1 MSGGI
6 WPQIAAGDAA
16 AFERLYGQ
24 HADRVHGFS
33 YRRSGS
39 WDLAD
44 EITSQ
49 VFLEAWRRRAEVDLQ
64 PDEAI
69 LPWLL
74 GVAAN
79 LMRNAGRKEQR
90 YQAFLSTQGPQPS
103 VPDFADDV
111 VGQVDSE
118 RDLELLRL
126 ALDHLPEDDRD
137 LLLLCVAEGLAPGEV
152 ATALSMPA
160 GTVRSRLSR
169 ARARLRTLLNQLDA
183 SDDGG
188 AHGDRGDRG
197 DTDGGA

>member
-6 WPQIAAGDAA
+6 WSQIAAGDAG
-16 AFERLYGQ
+16 AFERMYGAS
-24 HADRVHGFS
+24 ADRVHGFAF
-33 YRRSGS
+33 RRTGS

-64 PDEAI
+64 PDDVI

-111 VGQVDSE
+111 AGQVDS
-118 RDLELLRL
+118 RREL
-126 ALDHLPEDDRD
+126 D
-137 LLLLCVAEGLAPGEV
+137 LLLLCVAEGLTPGEV
-152 ATALSMPA
+152 ATALAMPA

-169 ARARLRTLLNQLDA
+169 ARARLRQLLEELDR
-183 SDDGG
+183 DDRADSTEGG
-188 AHGDRGDRG
+188 A
-197 DTDGGA
+197 

>member
-6 WPQIAAGDAA
+6 WSQIAAGDAG
-16 AFERLYGQ
+16 AFERMYGAS
-24 HADRVHGFS
+24 ADRVHGFAF
-33 YRRSGS
+33 RRTGS

-64 PDEAI
+64 PDDVI

-111 VGQVDSE
+111 AGQVDSRRE
-118 RDLELLRL
+118 LDLLRL
-126 ALDHLPEDDRD
+126 ALDHLGDDDRD
-137 LLLLCVAEGLAPGEV
+137 LLLLCVAEGLTPGEV
-152 ATALSMPA
+152 ATALAMPA

-169 ARARLRTLLNQLDA
+169 ARARLRQLLEELDR
-183 SDDGG
+183 DDRADSTEGG
-188 AHGDRGDRG
+188 A
-197 DTDGGA
+197 

>member
-1 MSGGI
+1 VLAGAVALDGGI
-6 WPQIAAGDAA
+6 WSQIAAGDAG
-16 AFERLYGQ
+16 AFERMYGA
-24 HADRVHGFS
+24 HADRVHGFAF
-33 YRRSGS
+33 RRTGS

-64 PDEAI
+64 PDEVI

-111 VGQVDSE
+111 AGQLDSQRE
-118 RDLELLRL
+118 LDLLRQ
-126 ALDHLPEDDRD
+126 ALDHLGDDDRD
-137 LLLLCVAEGLAPGEV
+137 LLLLCVAEGLTPGEV
-152 ATALSMPA
+152 ATALAMPA

-169 ARARLRTLLNQLDA
+169 ARARLRQLLNELDRA
-183 SDDGG
+183 EDDPNSPDGG
-188 AHGDRGDRG
+188 A
-197 DTDGGA
+197 

>member
-6 WPQIAAGDAA
+6 WSQIAAGDAR
-16 AFERLYGQ
+16 AFERMYEAN
-24 HADRVHGFS
+24 ADRVHGFAF
-33 YRRSGS
+33 RRTGS

-49 VFLEAWRRRAEVDLQ
+49 VFLEAWRRRTEVDLQ
-64 PDEAI
+64 PDDVI

-111 VGQVDSE
+111 VGQLDSRHE
-118 RDLELLRL
+118 LDLLRL
-126 ALDHLPEDDRD
+126 ALDHLGDDDRD
-137 LLLLCVAEGLAPGEV
+137 LLLLCVAEGLTPGEV
-152 ATALSMPA
+152 ATALAMPA

-169 ARARLRTLLNQLDA
+169 ARSRLRQLLDELA
-183 SDDGG
+183 RDDRADSTEGG
-188 AHGDRGDRG
+188 A
-197 DTDGGA
+197 

>member
-6 WPQIAAGDAA
+6 WSQIAAGDAQ
-16 AFERLYGQ
+16 AFEGIYNA
-24 HADRVHGFS
+24 HADRVHGFAF
-33 YRRSGS
+33 RRTGS

-49 VFLEAWRRRAEVDLQ
+49 VFLEAWRRRTEVDLQ
-64 PDEAI
+64 PDDVI

-90 YQAFLSTQGPQPS
+90 YQAFLSTQGLQPS

-111 VGQVDSE
+111 AGALDSRRE
-118 RDLELLRL
+118 LDLLRL
-126 ALDHLPEDDRD
+126 ALDHLGDDDRD
-137 LLLLCVAEGLAPGEV
+137 LLLLCVADGLTPGEV
-152 ATALSMPA
+152 ATALGMPA

-169 ARARLRTLLNQLDA
+169 ARARLRQLLGEL
-183 SDDGG
+183 
-188 AHGDRGDRG
+188 DRGDSPT
-197 DTDGGA
+197 DATDGGA